1 VWKTI
6 VNNNLGHNMKKVSIL
21 LALSVFLSVACSS
34 DKQKNAGQGGT
45 ADSSLVEVKVAAVTK
60 QNVPQQIDFTGNI
73 EPYVK
78 NNISSGSSQRV
89 EKIMV
94 EVGSKVKKGQLLVQM
109 ESLNYSQA
117 KIQLEN
123 LKLDLSRSEELY
135 KAGGIAEQQYDQ
147 MKTQVGVAE
156 QSIRNLD
163 KNTKLLSPISG
174 VVTQRNYDNGD
185 MVSGMPILVVMQI
198 QPVKILVNISEE
210 FFPQVK
216 IGTPVQISLDVYP
229 NKVYSGKVSLI
240 YPTIDPTTRTF
251 QVQVSISNP
260 NSEIRPGMFARAK
273 VDFGTKERV
282 VVPDKA
288 VIKQNGTN
296 DKYVYVLNGDVVTY
310 TKVDV
315 GRRVGSIYEIK
326 SGVEAGQKV
335 VIAGISRLVDQAKVK
350 VVETDLDLSK

>member
-1 VWKTI
+1 
-6 VNNNLGHNMKKVSIL
+6 M
-21 LALSVFLSVACSS
+21 SVACSS
-34 DKQKNAGQGGT
+34 DKQKDASGGT
-45 ADSSLVEVKVAAVTK
+45 SEVAAVEVKVAQVSK
-60 QNVPQQIDFTGNI
+60 QMVPQQVEFTGNI

-94 EVGSKVKKGQLLVQM
+94 EVGSKVRKGQLLVQM

-123 LKLDLSRSEELY
+123 LKVDLARIEELY

-147 MKTQVGVAE
+147 IKTQVGVAE

-163 KNTKLLSPISG
+163 KNTKLLSPIDG

-185 MVSGMPILVVMQI
+185 MVAGLPILVVMQI

-210 FFPQVK
+210 YFPQVR
-216 IGTPVQISLDVYP
+216 IGTPVQVTLDVYQ
-229 NKVYSGKVSLI
+229 NKGYSGKVSLI
-240 YPTIDPTTRTF
+240 YPTIDPTTRSF
-251 QVQVSISNP
+251 QVQVSIPNP
-260 NSEIRPGMFARAK
+260 KSEIRPGMFARAR

-288 VIKQNGTN
+288 VIKQIGTN
-296 DKYVYVLNGDVVTY
+296 DKYVYLLDGDVVSY

-315 GRRVGSIYEIK
+315 GKRVGSIYEIK
-326 SGVEAGQKV
+326 SGVEVGQKV
-335 VIAGISRLVDQAKVK
+335 VVAGVSRLVDQARVK
-350 VVETDLDLSK
+350 VVDAGLDLSK